1 MDRPTRQE
9 QAEAILT
16 LKAQRMAS
24 RILGRRANGLADF
37 EEAFNL
43 EWIDLISEIPD
54 ANAMMALGRN
64 IVGPRDG
71 LYVLRDK
78 DTFRV
83 YLQEKGEDYYVLAG
97 AGFEEARDAV
107 IHRLIQLQGL
117 PYTPPGGLSD
127 KTPRRQP

>member
-1 MDRPTRQE
+1 MERPTRQE

-16 LKAQRMAS
+16 LRAQRLAS
-24 RILGRRANGLADF
+24 RILGRRAAGRADY

-54 ANAMMALGRN
+54 PEAMMALGRN

-71 LYVLRDK
+71 LYVLRDG
-78 DTFRV
+78 DAFRV
-83 YLQEKGEDYYVLAG
+83 YLQEKGHDYYALAG

-107 IHRLIQLQGL
+107 VHRLIQLQGL
-117 PYTPPGGLSD
+117 PYTPPGAVKD
-127 KTPRRQP
+127 TATRA

>member
-1 MDRPTRQE
+1 MERPTRQE

-24 RILGRRANGLADF
+24 RILGRRASGVADF

-43 EWIDLISEIPD
+43 EWVDLRSEIPTPES
-54 ANAMMALGRN
+54 MMALGNN
-64 IVGPRDG
+64 IVGPKDG
-71 LYVLRDK
+71 LYILRSD

-83 YLQEKGEDYYVLAG
+83 YLQEKGEDYFVLRG
-97 AGFEEARDAV
+97 IGFEEARDAV

-117 PYTPPGGLSD
+117 PFIPPGE
-127 KTPRRQP
+127 